1 MKRIVGLD
9 YLRIYTVFV
18 VFLFHAW
25 MHLGCTFG
33 KLTTFVSEGAVLMT
47 LFFMLS
53 GYVLGL
59 KYNKMSLEPIAL
71 KKFYVKR
78 LVSILPLYVIC
89 AILYPPIFGT
99 EDLIQNLLLF
109 PIELMSMQAFF
120 PSLMNISH
128 NGGTWFVSCIIFCYM
143 MFPLFMSV
151 FSNISHRKLLLI
163 YGFIMVLLLISPWI
177 VYAFQATEIY
187 SNPFIRFLEFV
198 IGMILA
204 IGNESLRRKRCYF
217 WLSNKAI
224 VFASY
229 FAVIVIVML
238 LVKWQVPH
246 VKYMSYSAIL
256 IPLFSCQ
263 LLAHTTIVRQSNNH
277 LLKYFADI
285 SYAFFLMQLFTFKLT
300 NMITQNLGITDKVI
314 AFLIAFS
321 ACLLFAMLGH
331 RIIEQPIAIR
341 FKNIKC

>member
-109 PIELMSMQAFF
+109 PIELMSMQAF
-120 PSLMNISH
+120 SL
-128 NGGTWFVSCIIFCYM
+128 
-143 MFPLFMSV
+143 P
-151 FSNISHRKLLLI
+151 
-163 YGFIMVLLLISPWI
+163 
-177 VYAFQATEIY
+177 
-187 SNPFIRFLEFV
+187 
-198 IGMILA
+198 
-204 IGNESLRRKRCYF
+204 
-217 WLSNKAI
+217 
-224 VFASY
+224 
-229 FAVIVIVML
+229 
-238 LVKWQVPH
+238 
-246 VKYMSYSAIL
+246 
-256 IPLFSCQ
+256 
-263 LLAHTTIVRQSNNH
+263 
-277 LLKYFADI
+277 
-285 SYAFFLMQLFTFKLT
+285 
-300 NMITQNLGITDKVI
+300 
-314 AFLIAFS
+314 
-321 ACLLFAMLGH
+321 
-331 RIIEQPIAIR
+331 
-341 FKNIKC
+341 